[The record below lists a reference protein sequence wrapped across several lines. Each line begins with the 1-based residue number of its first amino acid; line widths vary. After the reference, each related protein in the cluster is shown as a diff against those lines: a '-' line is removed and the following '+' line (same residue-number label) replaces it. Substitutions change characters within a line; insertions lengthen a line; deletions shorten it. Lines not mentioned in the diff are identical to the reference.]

1 MDPLPE
7 SLEVLRRLEAE
18 TGEPLVEPMRH
29 VAQTL
34 TAIVPS
40 CIGFSLS
47 YVQQGVAVTFLSS
60 GDDVSVLDAIQY
72 AAGGPCL
79 DAMDTGGRVRLDD
92 LDDPLD
98 EKLWQLFGQTA
109 AAHGVRSTLSF
120 PLHEGA
126 DVIGGVNLYASDPH
140 AFVDSA
146 DEVATLFGAWARE
159 AVHNADLAWR
169 TRLDSERGV
178 ERLDAAS
185 LIERAVG
192 VLQVSERLD
201 VDTAR
206 ERIQSAAVRAGITP
220 IEVAKALLAL
230 QDMPPDF

>member
-18 TGEPLVEPMRH
+18 TGEPLVEPLQH

-34 TAIVPS
+34 TDIVPS

-47 YVQQGVAVTFLSS
+47 YIQQGVAVTFLASS
-60 GDDVSVLDAIQY
+60 DDISALDSLQY
-72 AAGGPCL
+72 ATGGPCV
-79 DAMDTGGRVRLDD
+79 DAMDTGDRVRVDHLG
-92 LDDPLD
+92 DPLD
-98 EKLWQLFGQTA
+98 EQLWQLFGQTA
-109 AAHGVRSTLSF
+109 AARGVRSTLSL

-126 DVIGGVNLYASDPH
+126 DVVGGVNLYASDPG
-140 AFVDSA
+140 AFIERTD
-146 DEVATLFGAWARE
+146 DVATLFGAWARE

-169 TRLDSERGV
+169 TRQDSEHGV